1 MLEANTKMIKV
12 ENVHWN
18 ELEHDRFAMPYAGYL
33 VLYSFSEEQ
42 FSEIDQQLAAACLTE
57 SATTFV
63 RTALLDSDPDLDRV
77 IIDLRMEASSDA
89 DALRLLS
96 ICALEAWMSCG
107 KDATDLELVAA
118 HLAYE
123 PELEEAQKHDSEVTI
138 SDMTFFA
145 ERLDLSIFD
154 EETSELRPTEPREIF
169 YKARAACTE
178 QR

>member
-1 MLEANTKMIKV
+1 MVKA
-12 ENVHWN
+12 ENAHWN

-33 VLYSFSEEQ
+33 VLHSFSEEP

-57 SATTFV
+57 TATTFV
-63 RTALLDSDPDLDRV
+63 KTAVLDSDQTLDRV
-77 IIDLRMEASSDA
+77 IVELRLEAGSDA

-96 ICALEAWMSCG
+96 LCALEAWISCG

-123 PELEEAQKHDSEVTI
+123 PELEEAQKHDSDVTI
-138 SDMTFFA
+138 SDMDFLA

-154 EETSELRPTEPREIF
+154 EETSELCPAEPQEIF
-169 YKARAACTE
+169 YKARAACA
-178 QR
+178 